1 MSRLILTDRDREA
14 LHRLAAEWRSEPA
27 SEDRGA
33 RTRETLIGLIGG
45 GEHLD
50 RHAAYL
56 LALSLVELL
65 SPAHLPPWAG
75 PVVLRALES
84 LADGEG
90 GGEYM
95 KIMNDLHGLPG
106 APTPPD
112 SPFLSLLPG
121 MGGAG
126 VGGAQAEPRSEDT
139 GETGV
144 HGLALRTEDVGE
156 SGSHGPAPG
165 SGSAGD
171 GEGRDPS
178 PETLDPEAAEHAIPN
193 FPGVDIEALARRAI
207 QFAGNSGRDGAR
219 SRAPNGQGALTAE
232 STSGSG
238 IVPDGAPPVGHG
250 FADGARSRA
259 PNGQGALTAESTS
272 GSGIVPDGAPPV
284 GHGFADGVR
293 SRAPNGQ
300 GALTAESASGS
311 GIVPDGAPPVGHG
324 FADGARSRAPNG
336 QGALTAES
344 TSGSGIVP
352 DGAPPVGH
360 GFADGAQ
367 SRTPDAERTPGGDV
381 LPDRAPAA
389 PSLESVLFFEVAGER
404 FALRAGDVTA
414 ILGAGA
420 HDAAR
425 IDGRP
430 PVFVHHGVSYRFVDP
445 ARALALGDIRNA
457 GESGPA
463 RTIVLLCGG
472 GRRIA
477 LLCGGIDEREELPVH
492 ALPPMVPRE
501 ALATAAVIAGDGR
514 PVLLLDTAALAGHA
528 SG

>member
-90 GGEYM
+90 GGEYV

-106 APTPPD
+106 APMPPD

-165 SGSAGD
+165 SGSAGGSEGRDAASGPGDVGESGSHGPAPGSGSAGD

-178 PETLDPEAAEHAIPN
+178 PETLDPEATEHAIPN
-193 FPGVDIEALARRAI
+193 FPGVDIEALAKRAI

-219 SRAPNGQGALTAE
+219 SRAPNGQ
-232 STSGSG
+232 
-238 IVPDGAPPVGHG
+238 D
-250 FADGARSRA
+250 
-259 PNGQGALTAESTS
+259 
-272 GSGIVPDGAPPV
+272 
-284 GHGFADGVR
+284 
-293 SRAPNGQ
+293 
-300 GALTAESASGS
+300 ALTAESASGS
-311 GIVPDGAPPVGHG
+311 GIVRDGLPPIGG
-324 FADGARSRAPNG
+324 TIG
-336 QGALTAES
+336 
-344 TSGSGIVP
+344 
-352 DGAPPVGH
+352 
-360 GFADGAQ
+360 DGAQ

-445 ARALALGDIRNA
+445 ARALALGDVRNA

>member
-14 LHRLAAEWRSEPA
+14 LHRLAAEWRSEP
-27 SEDRGA
+27 SPEDRGA

-106 APTPPD
+106 APMPPD

-144 HGLALRTEDVGE
+144 HGLALRTEDAGE

-178 PETLDPEAAEHAIPN
+178 PETLDPEATEHAIPN
-193 FPGVDIEALARRAI
+193 FPGVDIEALAKRAI

-259 PNGQGALTAESTS
+259 PNGQ
-272 GSGIVPDGAPPV
+272 D
-284 GHGFADGVR
+284 
-293 SRAPNGQ
+293 
-300 GALTAESASGS
+300 ALTAESASGS
-311 GIVPDGAPPVGHG
+311 GIVRDGLPPIGG
-324 FADGARSRAPNG
+324 TIGDGARSR
-336 QGALTAES
+336 
-344 TSGSGIVP
+344 
-352 DGAPPVGH
+352 
-360 GFADGAQ
+360 
-367 SRTPDAERTPGGDV
+367 TPSAERTPGGDV
-381 LPDRAPAA
+381 LPDRAPAT

>member
-144 HGLALRTEDVGE
+144 HGLALRTEDAGE

-178 PETLDPEAAEHAIPN
+178 PETLDPEATEHAIPN
-193 FPGVDIEALARRAI
+193 FPGVDIEALAKRAI

-219 SRAPNGQGALTAE
+219 SRVPNGQGALTAE

-259 PNGQGALTAESTS
+259 PNGQ
-272 GSGIVPDGAPPV
+272 D
-284 GHGFADGVR
+284 
-293 SRAPNGQ
+293 
-300 GALTAESASGS
+300 ALTAESASGS

-324 FADGARSRAPNG
+324 FADGAR
-336 QGALTAES
+336 
-344 TSGSGIVP
+344 
-352 DGAPPVGH
+352 
-360 GFADGAQ
+360 

>member
-1 MSRLILTDRDREA
+1 M
-14 LHRLAAEWRSEPA
+14 
-27 SEDRGA
+27 
-33 RTRETLIGLIGG
+33 
-45 GEHLD
+45 
-50 RHAAYL
+50 
-56 LALSLVELL
+56 
-65 SPAHLPPWAG
+65 
-75 PVVLRALES
+75 
-84 LADGEG
+84 
-90 GGEYM
+90 
-95 KIMNDLHGLPG
+95 
-106 APTPPD
+106 
-112 SPFLSLLPG
+112 
-121 MGGAG
+121 
-126 VGGAQAEPRSEDT
+126 
-139 GETGV
+139 
-144 HGLALRTEDVGE
+144 ALRTEDVGE

-171 GEGRDPS
+171 GEGRDAASGPGGAGESGSHGPAPGSGSAGDDEGRDPS

-193 FPGVDIEALARRAI
+193 FPGVDIEALAKRAI

-238 IVPDGAPPVGHG
+238 IVPDGAP
-250 FADGARSRA
+250 
-259 PNGQGALTAESTS
+259 
-272 GSGIVPDGAPPV
+272 
-284 GHGFADGVR
+284 
-293 SRAPNGQ
+293 
-300 GALTAESASGS
+300 
-311 GIVPDGAPPVGHG
+311 
-324 FADGARSRAPNG
+324 NG

-360 GFADGAQ
+360 GFADGAR